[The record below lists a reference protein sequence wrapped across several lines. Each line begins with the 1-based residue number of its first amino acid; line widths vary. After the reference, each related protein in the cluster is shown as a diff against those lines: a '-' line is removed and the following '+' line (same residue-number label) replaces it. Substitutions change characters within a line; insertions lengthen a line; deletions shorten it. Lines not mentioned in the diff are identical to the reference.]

1 MLHTEFVETPRPP
14 DPPRLN
20 ELATPLSQD
29 PRDVMVR
36 RAVTLARW
44 LDERWLDPIVGLV
57 LPEAGDLLTATV
69 GLYIVAAGIRK
80 GLPAVVIARMLLNLG
95 ADMAIGAI
103 PALGDLID
111 FAFKANRRNAKMLE
125 ECEPGKST
133 PKDWLVVAGAG
144 LLFLLVLAI
153 PIAGLIWLF
162 GAIFGG

>member
-1 MLHTEFVETPRPP
+1 MDNPRTPSPE
-14 DPPRLN
+14 N
-20 ELATPLSQD
+20 ELAPLAPQD

-44 LDERWLDPIVGLV
+44 LDERWLDPIIGLV

-95 ADMAIGAI
+95 VDLAIGAV

-125 ECEPGKST
+125 ECKPGEST
-133 PKDWLVVAGAG
+133 PKDWLVVTGAG

-153 PIAGLIWLF
+153 PIVGLIWIF
-162 GAIFGG
+162 QAIFGN

>member
-1 MLHTEFVETPRPP
+1 
-14 DPPRLN
+14 
-20 ELATPLSQD
+20 
-29 PRDVMVR
+29 MVR

-44 LDERWLDPIVGLV
+44 LDERWLDPIIGLV

-69 GLYIVAAGIRK
+69 GLYIVAAGVRK

-95 ADMAIGAI
+95 VDLAIGAI

-125 ECEPGKST
+125 ECAPGEST
-133 PKDWLVVAGAG
+133 PRDWLIVAGAG

-162 GAIFGG
+162 SAIFGSG

>member
-1 MLHTEFVETPRPP
+1 MDNPR
-14 DPPRLN
+14 DPSPEN
-20 ELATPLSQD
+20 ELAPLAPQD

-44 LDERWLDPIVGLV
+44 LDERWLDPIIGLV

-95 ADMAIGAI
+95 VDLAIGAV

-125 ECEPGKST
+125 ECKPGEST
-133 PKDWLVVAGAG
+133 PKDWLVVTGAG

-153 PIAGLIWLF
+153 PIVGLIWIF
-162 GAIFGG
+162 QAIFGN